1 MCHSESAIE
10 IMDREF
16 FETRAKLLEL
26 AAALDRL
33 DRAEGSVS
41 NDARIQDIQQA
52 LSVLSGDQP
61 DRAERIQLMFSLPY
75 EENWREQ
82 FGLM

>member
-1 MCHSESAIE
+1 
-10 IMDREF
+10 MDREF

-41 NDARIQDIQQA
+41 NDARTQDIQQA

-61 DRAERIQLMFSLPY
+61 DRAERIQLIFSLPY

>member
-1 MCHSESAIE
+1 
-10 IMDREF
+10 MDREF

-41 NDARIQDIQQA
+41 NDARIQDIHQA

-61 DRAERIQLMFSLPY
+61 DRAERIQLIFSLPY

>member
-1 MCHSESAIE
+1 
-10 IMDREF
+10 MDREF

-26 AAALDRL
+26 AAGLDRL

-41 NDARIQDIQQA
+41 NDARTQDIQQA

-61 DRAERIQLMFSLPY
+61 DRAERIQLIFSLPY

>member
-1 MCHSESAIE
+1 
-10 IMDREF
+10 MDREF

-41 NDARIQDIQQA
+41 NDARIQDIHQA

-61 DRAERIQLMFSLPY
+61 ARAERIQLIFSLPY